1 MSPIRFREFAAD
13 AGWLV
18 VIVLLL
24 LLLPLIIPLGVL
36 AAVFLLQERLYGEG
50 RRRMRARGIAE
61 RAGDA

>member
-18 VIVLLL
+18 IIVLLL
-24 LLLPLIIPLGVL
+24 PVIIPLGVL
-36 AAVFLLQERLYGEG
+36 AAVFLVQERLYGEG

>member
-24 LLLPLIIPLGVL
+24 PLLIPLGVL
-36 AAVFLLQERLYGEG
+36 AAVFLLQERLYGEN
-50 RRRMRARGIAE
+50 RRRRIRARGMAE

>member
-1 MSPIRFREFAAD
+1 MSPIRFREFAVD

-24 LLLPLIIPLGVL
+24 PLFIPLGVL
-36 AAVFLLQERLYGEG
+36 AAVFLLQERLYGKG
-50 RRRMRARGIAE
+50 RRRMRARGIAA

>member
-24 LLLPLIIPLGVL
+24 PLLIPLGIL
-36 AAVFLLQERLYGEG
+36 AAVFVLQERLYGAG
-50 RRRMRARGIAE
+50 RRRVRARGMAE

>member
-24 LLLPLIIPLGVL
+24 PLLIPLGVM
-36 AAVFLLQERLYGEG
+36 AAVFVLQERLYGEG

>member
-1 MSPIRFREFAAD
+1 MSPLRFREYAAD

-18 VIVLLL
+18 IIV

-36 AAVFLLQERLYGEG
+36 AVVLLLQERLYGKG

-61 RAGDA
+61 RAGEA